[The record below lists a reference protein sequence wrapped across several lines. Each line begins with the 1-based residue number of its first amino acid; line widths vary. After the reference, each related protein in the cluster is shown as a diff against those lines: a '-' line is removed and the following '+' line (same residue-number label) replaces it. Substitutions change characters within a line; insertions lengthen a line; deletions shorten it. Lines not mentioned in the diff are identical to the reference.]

1 MTNAG
6 GNMMASKKTVF
17 DLEEK
22 VALVTGA
29 GQGFGRAFALALAE
43 AGAHV
48 VVAEKVKATL
58 DETTELVKKFGH
70 KVLPLVVDVSS
81 PDDVERMKNDIFS
94 EFKRLDI
101 AVNNAGIIHK
111 PYRLHETPIEEWN
124 RLISINFTGV
134 FICMQKEIELMIKQ
148 KSGVIINISS
158 ILGIVGLKPDLM
170 PRVSYIAAKHGM
182 AGLTKQAAVEYAND
196 GIRVNA
202 IAPGYFEGTEI
213 AKERLAGQDAE
224 VAAERLKK
232 IIEYTPMKR
241 RGRVEECIDLLLYLS
256 SDASSYVTGQ
266 TIAVDGGWTAP

>member
-1 MTNAG
+1 
-6 GNMMASKKTVF
+6 MASTKTVF
-17 DLEEK
+17 NLEGK
-22 VALVTGA
+22 IALVTGA

-48 VVAEKVKATL
+48 VCAEKVKASL
-58 DETTELVKKFGH
+58 DETAGLVEKFGH
-70 KVLPLVVDVSS
+70 RALPLVVDVASI
-81 PDDVERMKNDIFS
+81 DDVERMKNDILS

-124 RLISINFTGV
+124 RLISINLTGV
-134 FICMQKEIELMIKQ
+134 FICMQKEIELMLSQ

-170 PRVSYIAAKHGM
+170 PRVSYITAKHGM
-182 AGLTKQAAVEYAND
+182 AGLTKQAAVEYAAE

-224 VAAERLKK
+224 VANERTKR
-232 IIEYTPMKR
+232 IVERTPMKR
-241 RGRVEECIDLLLYLS
+241 RGQVQECIDLLLYLS
-256 SDASSYVTGQ
+256 SDGASYVTGQ
-266 TIAVDGGWTAP
+266 TIAVDGGWTAQ